1 VKALIIFKQFFQ
13 DIKRQKLRTFL
24 TTFGIVWGTTAIII
38 LVAFGE
44 GLFLH
49 QKKSF
54 MGLGE
59 GLVII
64 WGGETSMVFQGL
76 PKKRQIRF
84 DDEDIDRLKYEIPS
98 IIRSSPEYSSYS
110 QITYGRKTISQ
121 NIIGIYPEF
130 GVVRNLIP
138 ESGGRFINDVDFEFR
153 TRVCFIGTNVR
164 NVLFGEGVNPVGKHI
179 IIRGSPFLV
188 VGVLKHKEQNSSYRG
203 RDVYKVFIPS
213 STFKAMFTR
222 STPNNFIYQVADPDK
237 SKSIER
243 QVFKYFG
250 KKYKFNPDDDQ
261 ALFVWDTNESIR
273 QFKPFFDGFKIFLG
287 IIGVFTLIVG
297 GIGTANIMYVVVKE
311 RSKEIG
317 LKMALGATRIH
328 IMSQIVAESLLM
340 TAIGGSLGFFLA
352 KIFEKLFPLLKL
364 GEYVGDPKIS
374 MTHVTMTI
382 VIIGAIGFLAGLFP
396 AQRASKLNPVEALRL

>member
-1 VKALIIFKQFFQ
+1 MKALIIFKQFFQ

-24 TTFGIVWGTTAIII
+24 TTFGIVWGTTAIIT

-49 QKKSF
+49 QQKSF
-54 MGLGE
+54 LGLGE
-59 GLVII
+59 GLVIV
-64 WGGETSMVFQGL
+64 WGGETSMVYQGL
-76 PKKRQIRF
+76 PKKRNIRF
-84 DDEDIDRLKYEIPS
+84 DDEDIDRLKYEIPG
-98 IIRSSPEYSSYS
+98 IIRSSPEYSAYA
-110 QITYGRKTISQ
+110 QITYDRKTINQSV
-121 NIIGIYPEF
+121 IGIYPEF

-138 ESGGRFINDVDFEFR
+138 EPGGRFINDVDFEFR
-153 TRVCFIGTNVR
+153 KRVCFIGTNVR
-164 NVLFGEGVNPVGKHI
+164 NDLFGEGANPVGKHI
-179 IIRGSPFLV
+179 ILKGSPFLI

-203 RDVYKVFIPS
+203 RDVYNVFIPS

-222 STPNNFIYQVADPDK
+222 STPNNLIYQVAEPDN
-237 SKSIER
+237 SAFLER
-243 QVFKYFG
+243 QVRKYFG

-261 ALFVWDTNESIR
+261 ALFFWDTNKSIR

-317 LKMALGATRIH
+317 LKMALGATRFH
-328 IMSQIVAESLLM
+328 IMSQIVVESLLM
-340 TAIGGSLGFFLA
+340 TAIGGSLGFMLA
-352 KIFEKLFPLLKL
+352 KVFEKLFPFLKL
-364 GEYVGDPKIS
+364 GEYIGDPRIS
-374 MTHVTMTI
+374 MTHVIMTI
-382 VIIGAIGFLAGLFP
+382 CIIGTIGFLAGLFP